1 MKDNFQEIWVQTMDL
16 PGIYPWKH
24 DMIMNQLALK
34 RAPFFSQKSE
44 SYGPNLRRLSKD
56 GGL

>member
-1 MKDNFQEIWVQTMDL
+1 MDL